1 MENNK
6 KKELMRTIKFTL
18 FSLSAGIIQIA
29 LFELLDKVFELS
41 YWLAYTPSLI
51 ASVVWNFT
59 FNRKFTFKSAANVP
73 TAMLKALL
81 FYVWFTPITVLGGN
95 YLVEQCRPDDLH
107 QYVPELCAGVS
118 VAEILCIQGQHR
130 HLRMRFRFIKS
141 IHCPLK
147 L

>member
-29 LFELLDKVFELS
+29 LFELLDKVFRLPWGVS
-41 YWLAYTPSLI
+41 YTSSLV

-81 FYVWFTPITVLGGN
+81 FYVWFTPLTMLGGD
-95 YLVEQCRPDDLH
+95 YLVEQMSWNKDLMTFICMCLNFVLEFLW
-107 QYVPELCAGVS
+107 QRFYVFKG
-118 VAEILCIQGQHR
+118 
-130 HLRMRFRFIKS
+130 S
-141 IHCPLK
+141 IDTCE
-147 L
+147 

>member
-6 KKELMRTIKFTL
+6 KRELMRTIKFTL

-29 LFELLDKVFELS
+29 LFELLDKVFRLPWGVS
-41 YWLAYTPSLI
+41 YTSSLV

-81 FYVWFTPITVLGGN
+81 FYVWFTPLTLLGGD
-95 YLVEQCRPDDLH
+95 YLVEQMSWNKDLMTFICMCLNFVLEFLW
-107 QYVPELCAGVS
+107 QRFYVFKG
-118 VAEILCIQGQHR
+118 
-130 HLRMRFRFIKS
+130 S
-141 IHCPLK
+141 IDTCE
-147 L
+147 

>member
-29 LFELLDKVFELS
+29 LFELLDKVFHLPWGVS
-41 YWLAYTPSLI
+41 YTSSLV

-81 FYVWFTPITVLGGN
+81 FYVWFTPLTLLGGD
-95 YLVEQCRPDDLH
+95 YLVEQMSWNKDLMTFICMCLNFVLEFLW
-107 QYVPELCAGVS
+107 QRFYVFKG
-118 VAEILCIQGQHR
+118 
-130 HLRMRFRFIKS
+130 S
-141 IHCPLK
+141 IDTCE
-147 L
+147 

>member
-1 MENNK
+1 MENNR

-29 LFELLDKVFELS
+29 LFELLDKVFRLPWGVS
-41 YWLAYTPSLI
+41 YTSSLV

-81 FYVWFTPITVLGGN
+81 FYVWFTPLTLLGGD
-95 YLVEQCRPDDLH
+95 YLVEQMSWNKDLMTFICMCLNFVLEFLW
-107 QYVPELCAGVS
+107 QRFYVFKG
-118 VAEILCIQGQHR
+118 
-130 HLRMRFRFIKS
+130 S
-141 IHCPLK
+141 IDTCE
-147 L
+147 

>member
-1 MENNK
+1 MENNR

-29 LFELLDKVFELS
+29 LFELLDKVFHLPWGVS
-41 YWLAYTPSLI
+41 YTSSLV

-81 FYVWFTPITVLGGN
+81 FYVWFTPLTLLGGD
-95 YLVEQCRPDDLH
+95 YLVEQMSWNKDLMTFICMCLNFVLEFLW
-107 QYVPELCAGVS
+107 QRFYVFKG
-118 VAEILCIQGQHR
+118 
-130 HLRMRFRFIKS
+130 S
-141 IHCPLK
+141 IDTCE
-147 L
+147 

>member
-29 LFELLDKVFELS
+29 LFELLDKVFDLPWGVS
-41 YWLAYTPSLI
+41 YTSSLV

-81 FYVWFTPITVLGGN
+81 FYGWFTPLTLLGGD
-95 YLVEQCRPDDLH
+95 YLVEQMSWNKDLMTFICMCLNFVLEFLW
-107 QYVPELCAGVS
+107 QRFYVFKG
-118 VAEILCIQGQHR
+118 
-130 HLRMRFRFIKS
+130 S
-141 IHCPLK
+141 IDTCE
-147 L
+147 

>member
-29 LFELLDKVFELS
+29 LFELLDKVFDLPWGVS
-41 YWLAYTPSLI
+41 YTSSLV

-81 FYVWFTPITVLGGN
+81 FYVWFTPLTLLGGD
-95 YLVEQCRPDDLH
+95 YLVEQMSWNKDLMTFICMCLNFVLEFLW
-107 QYVPELCAGVS
+107 QRFYVFKG
-118 VAEILCIQGQHR
+118 
-130 HLRMRFRFIKS
+130 S
-141 IHCPLK
+141 IDTCK
-147 L
+147 

>member
-29 LFELLDKVFELS
+29 LFELLDKVFDLPWGVS
-41 YWLAYTPSLI
+41 YTSSLV

-81 FYVWFTPITVLGGN
+81 FYVWFTPLTLLGGD
-95 YLVEQCRPDDLH
+95 YLVEQMSWNKDLMTFICMCLNFVMEFLW
-107 QYVPELCAGVS
+107 QRFYVFKG
-118 VAEILCIQGQHR
+118 
-130 HLRMRFRFIKS
+130 S
-141 IHCPLK
+141 IDTCE
-147 L
+147 

>member
-18 FSLSAGIIQIA
+18 FSLSAGMIQIA
-29 LFELLDKVFELS
+29 LFELLDKVFHLPWGVS
-41 YWLAYTPSLI
+41 YTSSLV

-81 FYVWFTPITVLGGN
+81 FYVWFTPLTLLGGD
-95 YLVEQCRPDDLH
+95 YLVEEMGWNNDLMTFICMCLNFVLEFLW
-107 QYVPELCAGVS
+107 QRFYV
-118 VAEILCIQGQHR
+118 
-130 HLRMRFRFIKS
+130 FKNS
-141 IHCPLK
+141 IDTSE
-147 L
+147 

>member
-18 FSLSAGIIQIA
+18 FSLSAGMIQIA
-29 LFELLDKVFELS
+29 LFELLDKVFHLPWGVS
-41 YWLAYTPSLI
+41 YTSSLV

-81 FYVWFTPITVLGGN
+81 FYVWFTPLTLLGGD
-95 YLVEQCRPDDLH
+95 YLVEEMGWNNDLMTFICMCLNFVLEFLW
-107 QYVPELCAGVS
+107 QRFYVFKG
-118 VAEILCIQGQHR
+118 
-130 HLRMRFRFIKS
+130 S
-141 IHCPLK
+141 IDTCE
-147 L
+147 

>member
-29 LFELLDKVFELS
+29 LFELLDKVFHLPWGVS
-41 YWLAYTPSLI
+41 YTSSLV

-95 YLVEQCRPDDLH
+95 YLVEHMGWNADLMTFINMCLNFVLEFLW
-107 QYVPELCAGVS
+107 QRFYVFKG
-118 VAEILCIQGQHR
+118 
-130 HLRMRFRFIKS
+130 S
-141 IHCPLK
+141 IDTCE
-147 L
+147 

>member
-29 LFELLDKVFELS
+29 LFELLDKVFHLPWGVS
-41 YWLAYTPSLI
+41 YTSSLV

-81 FYVWFTPITVLGGN
+81 FYVWFTPLTLLGGD
-95 YLVEQCRPDDLH
+95 YLVEQMSWNNDLMTFICMCLNFVLEFLW
-107 QYVPELCAGVS
+107 QRFYVFKG
-118 VAEILCIQGQHR
+118 
-130 HLRMRFRFIKS
+130 S
-141 IHCPLK
+141 IDTCE
-147 L
+147 

>member
-18 FSLSAGIIQIA
+18 FSLSAGMIQIA
-29 LFELLDKVFELS
+29 LFELLDKVFHLPWGVS
-41 YWLAYTPSLI
+41 YTSSLV

-81 FYVWFTPITVLGGN
+81 FYVWFTPLTLLGGD
-95 YLVEQCRPDDLH
+95 YLVEEMGWNNDLMTFICMCLNFVLEFLW
-107 QYVPELCAGVS
+107 QRFYVFKG
-118 VAEILCIQGQHR
+118 
-130 HLRMRFRFIKS
+130 S
-141 IHCPLK
+141 IDTSE
-147 L
+147 

>member
-18 FSLSAGIIQIA
+18 FSLSAGMIQIA

-41 YWLAYTPSLI
+41 YWLAYAPSLI

-73 TAMLKALL
+73 TAMMKALL
-81 FYVWFTPITVLGGN
+81 FYVWFTPITVWGGD
-95 YLVEQCRPDDLH
+95 YLLEEMGWNADLMTFINMCLNFVLEFLW
-107 QYVPELCAGVS
+107 QRFYVFKG
-118 VAEILCIQGQHR
+118 
-130 HLRMRFRFIKS
+130 S
-141 IHCPLK
+141 IDTCE
-147 L
+147 